1 MNTPTKALFHSILVI
16 GSVVALSNCGSSKN
30 EDDSQTGTTVPRQK
44 NAALSFTT
52 LPAKMPPGMPPKA
65 TNPAVNLPT
74 TTLAKATNPAVTPTT
89 SISRTVTTP
98 VPKLPKR
105 KP

>member
-1 MNTPTKALFHSILVI
+1 MKNALKALFHSILVI
-16 GSVVALSNCGSSKN
+16 GSVVVLSNCANSKN

-52 LPAKMPPGMPPKA
+52 LPAKTPTKA
-65 TNPAVNLPT
+65 TNPAVIS
-74 TTLAKATNPAVTPTT
+74 TT
-89 SISRTVTTP
+89 SIAKTVTTP
-98 VPKLPKR
+98 LPSLPKR

>member
-1 MNTPTKALFHSILVI
+1 METPIKALFHSLLVI

-52 LPAKMPPGMPPKA
+52 LPA
-65 TNPAVNLPT
+65 
-74 TTLAKATNPAVTPTT
+74 TTLAKATNPALSPTT
-89 SISRTVTTP
+89 SIYKTVTTP
-98 VPKLPKR
+98 VPKLPGR
-105 KP
+105 